1 MGMSIG
7 LQPARWGRRKR
18 GQRPPADERM
28 RTDEQIRS
36 SPTTVQAPPVD
47 IAPQDPL
54 LAYLQ
59 SQAEPVDLRRL
70 RLDSPALAALR
81 EAGVELAVPL
91 VAHGELVGILNLGP
105 RLSEQEYSA
114 EDRRLL
120 ARLASQAA
128 PALRVA
134 QLVRE
139 QEVEVQRRERFQ
151 QEMQLVQLIQQH
163 FLPQRLPDVHAWQ
176 LDAIYRPAQEVGGDF
191 YDVIELEHGQL
202 GLLVADVT
210 DKGVAAGFVMA
221 SARSILRAAVQRL
234 TEPGAVLERAN
245 DQLCPDM
252 PPNMFVTCLYGV
264 LEPTTG
270 RFRFA
275 NAGHNLPCVQTAA
288 GADEI
293 RATGMPLGLMPEMTY
308 EAAEVTVEP
317 GRALLLYSDAI
328 PEAHAPDGEM
338 FSFGRLIDAVGG
350 APDPAGLVP
359 HVLDTLAR
367 FTGDDWDQEDDI
379 TVVAAYRHPVSDRS
393 SASVDDRPQPSE
405 TAERHELDR
414 FAVPGDVPDER
425 AAMQRVTE
433 ALDGLGLAPTRL
445 DDLRTAVAEAVMNAV
460 EHGNDGRDDLPV
472 DVRVT
477 VGVDAIVVDV
487 TDHGAGELLP
497 KAVIEP
503 DLDAKLRGEQTPR
516 GWGLFLIR
524 ELLDDLQIH
533 PNEVGHTVSLVL
545 ARNGA
550 ADA

>member
-1 MGMSIG
+1 MGVSTER
-7 LQPARWGRRKR
+7 QPTRWSLRKR
-18 GQRPPADERM
+18 GRQPTEHERPPPAE
-28 RTDEQIRS
+28 EASS
-36 SPTTVQAPPVD
+36 SPTVFDEPPVD

-70 RLDSPALAALR
+70 RLDSPALEALR

-139 QEVEVQRRERFQ
+139 QEAEVQRRERFQ
-151 QEMQLVQLIQQH
+151 QEMQLVQLIQQN
-163 FLPQRLPDVHAWQ
+163 FLPQRLPDVDAWQ
-176 LDAIYRPAQEVGGDF
+176 LDATYQPAQEVGGDF

-234 TEPGAVLERAN
+234 VEPGAVLQRAN
-245 DQLCPDM
+245 DQLYPDM

-275 NAGHNLPCVQTAA
+275 NAGHNLPCVQTGD
-288 GADEI
+288 GAVEV
-293 RATGMPLGLMPEMTY
+293 RATGMPLGLMPEMGY
-308 EAAEVTVEP
+308 EEAEVTVAP
-317 GRALLLYSDAI
+317 GRALFLYSDAI

-350 APDPAGLVP
+350 APDPAAVVP
-359 HVLDTLAR
+359 HVLDTLTR
-367 FTGDDWDQEDDI
+367 FTGDDWEQEDDI
-379 TVVAAYRHPVSDRS
+379 TVVAAYRLPGSDP
-393 SASVDDRPQPSE
+393 AHQPVDDRSQRSDVSE
-405 TAERHELDR
+405 RDELDR
-414 FAVPGDVPDER
+414 FAVPDDAPDER
-425 AAMQRVTE
+425 AAMERVTE
-433 ALDGLGLAPTRL
+433 AVNALDLAPSRL
-445 DDLRTAVAEAVMNAV
+445 ADLRTAVAEAVMNAV
-460 EHGNDGRDDLPV
+460 EHGNAGRDDLPV
-472 DVRVT
+472 EVRVT
-477 VGVDAIVVDV
+477 AGDDTIIVEV
-487 TDHGAGELLP
+487 TDHGAGEPLP
-497 KAVIEP
+497 DTVAEP
-503 DLDAKLRGEQTPR
+503 DLDAKLRGEQSPR

-533 PNEVGHTVSLVL
+533 PNEVGHTISLVL